1 MKKYLPVLISALILF
16 SCQKEF
22 TITDGTTP
30 TAPGGGTSAGCNTY
44 MPLTLG
50 TTWTYDYA
58 GNTDIVTVVA
68 PDTVINGKTFKR
80 TKSTYSNTTFLRE
93 ENGNV
98 YEFAPINGEQILLN
112 ILRANANVGDKW
124 KDTVSISGLT
134 EIFEHQMIE
143 KNVSLQVD
151 NLSFKDVIHM
161 RFKVTLIT
169 PFSTDEIQT
178 TDTWIG
184 KCVGALQSKTVSYFG
199 GASSDTIVNKLKS
212 YTIK

>member
-1 MKKYLPVLISALILF
+1 MNRYLLSVLCTFLLF

-30 TAPGGGTSAGCNTY
+30 TAPGGGTSTGCNTY

-58 GNTDIVTVVA
+58 GNTDIITVIS

-80 TKSTYSNTTFLRE
+80 TKATYSNTTFLRE

-98 YEFAPINGEQILLN
+98 FEFAPINGEHILLN

-124 KDTVSISGLT
+124 KDTVSIGGLT

-143 KNVSLQVD
+143 KNVSLKVN

-161 RFKVTLIT
+161 RFKVTVVT
-169 PFSTDEIQT
+169 PSGGEQIQS

-184 KCVGALQSKTVSYFG
+184 KCVGALQSKTVSYVG
-199 GASSDTIVNKLKS
+199 GAASDTLVNKLKA